1 MLSLRSAPGPKPSS
15 PGQGAGAFSESS
27 TEVKERLFFEIF
39 ALASFPGSQ
48 LSKVGLGPPLGRRGL
63 SPLKPA
69 GPQFVP
75 GQTSYSGQLGQ
86 TCSRPRKTL
95 LLGFSYCTGSSQAI
109 DQASRAQVKNM
120 WPSSRREAS
129 RSPRLLNSELKTKQ
143 KNESSPLTSGPA
155 WLARQESAQALRP
168 KLPCNKRY
176 AGREPAAPSVTWSE
190 SHLLAGSPSTQ
201 MHG

>member
-95 LLGFSYCTGSSQAI
+95 FSL
-109 DQASRAQVKNM
+109 ASLTALDPAR
-120 WPSSRREAS
+120 PLIRPPG
-129 RSPRLLNSELKTKQ
+129 PRLKIC
-143 KNESSPLTSGPA
+143 GPA
-155 WLARQESAQALRP
+155 LGEKPAG
-168 KLPCNKRY
+168 LP
-176 AGREPAAPSVTWSE
+176 
-190 SHLLAGSPSTQ
+190 GS
-201 MHG
+201 